1 MENIN
6 TISESNLEKFCNLK
20 NFIPDTEYINKK
32 VRKYEQDSA
41 LPEKS
46 HKAGT
51 DKSCKNVI
59 YVLIR
64 NNKISD
70 KRSEKYGG
78 ITGKDYLHRMVAA

>member
-46 HKAGT
+46 HKPGQTKAV
-51 DKSCKNVI
+51 K
-59 YVLIR
+59 
-64 NNKISD
+64 
-70 KRSEKYGG
+70 
-78 ITGKDYLHRMVAA
+78 M